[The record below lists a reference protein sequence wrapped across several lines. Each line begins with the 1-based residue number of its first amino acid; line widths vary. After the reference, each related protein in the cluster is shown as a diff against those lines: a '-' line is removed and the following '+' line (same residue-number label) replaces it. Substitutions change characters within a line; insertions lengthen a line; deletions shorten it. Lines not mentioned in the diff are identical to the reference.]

1 MRHYFVVAYPCSL
14 KGITHLADYN
24 SITER
29 LLVDVGIVAGMRVT
43 NIGGGS
49 LCKARLRNHSGCGQ
63 FFRIALISAAI
74 SSRLGFP
81 SH

>member
-1 MRHYFVVAYPCSL
+1 M
-14 KGITHLADYN
+14 ADYN

-29 LLVDVGIVAGMRVT
+29 LLVDADIVAGMRVT
-43 NIGGGS
+43 DICCGC
-49 LCKARLRNHSGCGQ
+49 LRKARLHNHSGCGQ